1 MTTTTDRTGK
11 QRHGLLARILS
22 LPVTLLVVCF
32 LGTSGAV
39 SACSTARA
47 VGAPE
52 VQARL
57 VVEQLVSSSE
67 VPGLQ
72 YEVVSA
78 QQVLFSAAAGVRDVA
93 SREPMDPA
101 TVQMAYSSTKAITAV
116 AVMQLVERGKLDLDA
131 SLTRYYAR
139 HPYGTAVTIR
149 QLLAHT
155 SGVPDPMPLD
165 WFAVQGQPFDR
176 DRELQRLLAR
186 HPRLRHPP
194 GQKYGYSNLGYW
206 LLEKAI
212 ERAAGQDYAAYVEEN
227 VFRPLGITPAMARFV
242 PDGPGPLAVGHA
254 RRFSAI
260 TWTLALLTPAS
271 YWAGAEGGWRRSA
284 TVLPYGR
291 AYGGLLVTAHALG
304 LVLQDLLRN
313 DSLLL
318 GSTAKAA
325 LFAPQHTAAGS
336 TAGALG
342 WAMGQTGGEPYLGKQ
357 GGGLGFH
364 CNVRIYPARGIATVL
379 LANRTEISAGPID
392 ARSDALDAAFL
403 RSPAGQ

>member
-1 MTTTTDRTGK
+1 M
-11 QRHGLLARILS
+11 
-22 LPVTLLVVCF
+22 TLLV
-32 LGTSGAV
+32 LSSASGAV
-39 SACSTARA
+39 PACSTARA

-52 VQARL
+52 AQARRAVERL
-57 VVEQLVSSSE
+57 VASSE

-78 QQVLFSAAAGVRDVA
+78 QKVLFSATAGVRDVA
-93 SREPMDPA
+93 SREPMDAA

-116 AVMQLVERGKLDLDA
+116 AVMQLVERGRIDLDA
-131 SLTRYYAR
+131 PLTRYYAQ

-165 WFAVQGQPFDR
+165 WFAVRGQPFDR
-176 DRELQRLLAR
+176 DGELQRLLGR
-186 HPRLRHPP
+186 HPRLRHAP

-212 ERAAGQDYAAYVEEN
+212 ECASGQDYASYVEAH
-227 VFRPLGITPAMARFV
+227 VFQPLGITPAMARFV
-242 PDGPGPLAVGHA
+242 PNGPGPLAVGHA
-254 RRFSAI
+254 RRFSAV
-260 TWTLALLTPAS
+260 TWTLVLLTPAS

-284 TVLPYGR
+284 PVVPYGR

-304 LVLQDLLRN
+304 LVLQDLLRR
-313 DSLLL
+313 DSVLL
-318 GSTAKAA
+318 GPAAKAA

-336 TAGALG
+336 PAGALG
-342 WAMGQTGGEPYLGKQ
+342 WAIGHTGGEPYFGKQ

-379 LANRTEISAGPID
+379 VANRTEISAGPID

-403 RSPAGQ
+403 E